1 MRVLSADV
9 GGTFT
14 DLVLVDSVTGAL
26 TVAKVPSAE
35 RGSAAPV
42 LRGIKRI
49 LSLAKLQPRDLD
61 LFVHGFTVA
70 TNALLMRAGARA
82 ALIVTEGNRD
92 ILKIGNQQRPKLYGL
107 TQSKP
112 EPVIPRSRTFEVA
125 ERVDSFGQVVQPLAA
140 REVDQ
145 VVAKI
150 IALKPDACAICLN
163 FAHLYPPHEQAL
175 KKALAARLPDMP
187 VYLSSEVNPQIEEY
201 PRANTTA
208 VASYVGPIVDR
219 YVRHL
224 EGDLESE
231 GIGSPLRLMRSDGG
245 VATPRAARLNP
256 ANTLLSG
263 PAGGV
268 IAGQYL
274 GRQLGVDNLITFDM
288 GGTSA
293 DFSAI
298 VDGAPRKVRAR
309 TVDGQPL
316 RIPMLDIETISAGGG
331 SVGWV
336 DRGGALCVGPYSA
349 GAVPGP
355 ACYGQ
360 GGTKPTLTDAAV
372 VLGLLDPAA
381 YLGGELT
388 LDSELARRSIRDE
401 VASKLD
407 LSLEEAAYGM
417 IAVANAKMTQA
428 IRSLS
433 VERGL
438 DVRRFSLLAFGGAGP
453 LYAPYLADNLQMM
466 EVIAPRY
473 PGVFAA
479 QGLVQSDIRYS
490 AQTPF
495 WHAFSDLHEK
505 DIGQGFENLAREVDA
520 ELAADGIAPDKRR
533 FTFSA
538 DVRYIGQFHE
548 LEIPLAFER
557 RHGWW
562 DAAQVTRNFVAAHER
577 LYGHADTDA
586 PAEFVNLRVE
596 SIGLLD
602 LPAPAA
608 SRSSTT
614 YRPEPR
620 GVRRVFIDR
629 ESAWRDCAIYR
640 RDDLKEGALVDGPAI
655 IEQLDSTILV
665 PGGATARVGAA
676 LAIRLRRL
684 QDKER
689 EA

>member
-14 DLVLVDSVTGAL
+14 DLVLVDSATGAL
-26 TVAKVPSAE
+26 TVAKVPSEE

-42 LRGIKRI
+42 LRGIRRI
-49 LSLAKLQPRDLD
+49 LALAKLQTQDLD

-82 ALIVTEGNRD
+82 ALIVSEGNRD
-92 ILKIGNQQRPKLYGL
+92 ILKIGNQLRPKLYGL

-125 ERVDSFGQVVQPLAA
+125 ERVDSFGHVVQSLEA
-140 REVDQ
+140 REIEG

-150 IALKPDACAICLN
+150 AALRPESCAICLN
-163 FAHLYPPHEQAL
+163 FAHLHPGHEQAL
-175 KKALAARLPDMP
+175 KKALAARLPDIP

-224 EGDLESE
+224 EADLESD

-268 IAGQYL
+268 IAGQHL
-274 GRQLGVDNLITFDM
+274 GRQLGIDNLITFDM

-298 VDGAPRKVRAR
+298 VGGAPRKVRAR

-372 VLGLLDPAA
+372 VLGLLDPQA
-381 YLGGELT
+381 YLGGDMT
-388 LDSELARRSIRDE
+388 LNPDLARRSIQDE
-401 VASKLD
+401 IAGKLD

-417 IAVANAKMTQA
+417 VAVANAKMTQA

-453 LYAPYLADNLQMM
+453 LYAPYLAESLQMT

-479 QGLVQSDIRYS
+479 QGLVQSDIRHS
-490 AQTPF
+490 AQKPF
-495 WHAFSDLHEK
+495 WHAFADLDERE
-505 DIGQGFENLAREVDA
+505 IGRTYEELSRGLDA
-520 ELAADGIAPDKRR
+520 ELTADGIASDRR
-533 FTFSA
+533 HFIFSA

-548 LEIPLAFER
+548 LEIPLQFEGPA
-557 RHGWW
+557 GWW
-562 DAAQVTRNFVAAHER
+562 NAERVAGDFIAAHER
-577 LYGHADTDA
+577 LYGHADSDA

-596 SIGLLD
+596 AIGLLK
-602 LPAPAA
+602 LAAPTV
-608 SRSSTT
+608 SGGRTSH
-614 YRPEPR
+614 RPEPR
-620 GVRRVFIDR
+620 RSRRVFFDR
-629 ESAWRDCAIYR
+629 ESGWRDCAIYR
-640 RDDLKEGALVDGPAI
+640 RDDLKEGAVIDGLAI
-655 IEQLDSTILV
+655 IEQFDSTILV
-665 PGGATARVGAA
+665 PTGARAEVGATSAV
-676 LAIRLRRL
+676 RLRRM
-684 QDKER
+684 QGDQE
-689 EA
+689 